1 MSTRQTLNLGPERFR
16 VGPWHADAAV
26 AHLALP
32 PDLPRPTVAGLHRVL
47 ERLGGQGYSSVIT
60 AALHPDEAQSF
71 LQAGFSEYDRLR
83 VLSHDLRDLDPP
95 RPRLAAAVRLSRAG
109 RSHRS
114 EALEVDRAAFPLFW
128 QLDDAALDDAI
139 TATPRH
145 RFRIA
150 SRGGRILGY
159 AVTGRAG
166 RQGFLQRLATDPAH
180 QGSGIASELVV
191 DALRWAARRRASRV
205 LVNTQ
210 TDNDR
215 ALALYRRLGFRTT
228 PTDLVVLTRSTA

>member
-32 PDLPRPTVAGLHRVL
+32 PDLPRPTAAGLHRAL
-47 ERLGGQGYSSVIT
+47 ERLAEQGYRSVIT
-60 AALHPDEAQSF
+60 AALHPEEASSF
-71 LQAGFSEYDRLR
+71 LQAGFAEYDRLR
-83 VLSHDLRDLDPP
+83 VLSHDLGDLDPP
-95 RPRLAAAVRLSRAG
+95 RPRPDPRVRLG
-109 RSHRS
+109 RGGNSHRGA
-114 EALEVDRAAFPLFW
+114 ALEVDRAAFPLFW
-128 QLDDAALDDAI
+128 QLDEAGLDDAI

-150 SRGGRILGY
+150 GFEGQVVGY

-180 QGSGIASELVV
+180 QGTGIAGELVL
-191 DALRWAARRRASRV
+191 DALRWAARRRATRV

-210 TDNDR
+210 TDNER